1 MPQYPIVDNFLYF
14 NEIELLELRYHVLR
28 DHVDRFVISESNQT
42 FSGTS
47 KPYRARTDLARLGL
61 PMDRF
66 IILETDVTDSAS
78 AINDVD
84 REHAREVG
92 RPDQAAVWAR
102 QRLQRDAIRSIIQ
115 EFDHSTVFLLGDV
128 DEIPRPSALQFVAK
142 MLHQNTDYVLKLPL
156 VLLEGRADRQLV
168 DQDQKTVWWDRSLL
182 MCRWQQLA
190 NTTPTEMR
198 SEKMRHWRPGHA
210 VHNNQRANDLGWH
223 FTWMGDQDRRKTK
236 AQSCAHS
243 VNLDCSDNISADT
256 ARELAANLDI
266 KIKPLKDHR
275 VQSYDLQKLPDQLW
289 NLPRVRDYLLPP
301 DPDAGKH
308 FVARALSAGGSLAP
322 LIVPAQHTNGTGLFN
337 PTVMVHHDDIMV
349 NVRHCQYTLF
359 HAELKKYEHE
369 WGPLLYLHPENDCT
383 LTTTNYFGRVNRDL
397 EFTSVQA
404 VDTSLLDV
412 KPLWEF
418 VGLEDVRMVRWDD
431 RVYYCGVRRDTTT
444 NGEGR
449 MELSEIDVT
458 ADPPREIS
466 RQRMPAPGTNR
477 SYCEKNWMPV
487 LDLPYTFVKWCNPT
501 EVVRYDPS
509 TQQTHQIHLGEW
521 VAKPYDFRGG
531 SQVIPWG
538 DYRIAITHVAYLT
551 KSESGRKDG
560 TYRHVMVVWDR
571 DWRVVKYG
579 EPWSFLGASI
589 EFCCGMALWQD
600 QVLITF
606 GVQDNAAYVLRV
618 SQSFLQ
624 RWIHE

>member
-42 FSGTS
+42 FSGKP
-47 KPYRARTDLARLGL
+47 KPYQARADLDRLGL
-61 PMDRF
+61 PLDRF
-66 IILETDVTDSAS
+66 IILKTDVTDSTS
-78 AINDVD
+78 VINDID
-84 REHAREVG
+84 RSHATDVGEPTKAEV
-92 RPDQAAVWAR
+92 WTR
-102 QRLQRDAIRSIIQ
+102 QRLQRDAIKQIIS
-115 EFDHSTVFLLGDV
+115 EFSKDTVFLLGDV
-128 DEIPRPSALQFVAK
+128 DEIPRPNALQFVAE
-142 MLHQNTDYVLKLPL
+142 MLQQNPDYVLKLPL

-168 DQDQKTVWWDRSLL
+168 DQQQKIVWWDRSLL

-198 SEKMRHWRPGHA
+198 SEKMHHWRPGHA
-210 VHNNQRANDLGWH
+210 VHDNRRADDLGWH
-223 FTWMGDQDRRKTK
+223 FTWMGDAGRRKIK

-243 VNLDCSDNISADT
+243 VNLNCADNISSRTAQELSVSLQVPVKSIKNYQQRAYDT
-256 ARELAANLDI
+256 KALPAELW
-266 KIKPLKDHR
+266 
-275 VQSYDLQKLPDQLW
+275 Q
-289 NLPRVRDYLLPP
+289 LPRVRDYLLPSVSP
-301 DPDAGKH
+301 SKH
-308 FVARALSAGGSLAP
+308 FAAQALEAGGKLAP
-322 LIVPAQHTNGTGLFN
+322 LIVPATLTNGTGLFN
-337 PTVMVHHDDIMV
+337 PTVLVMHDKIMV
-349 NVRHCQYTLF
+349 NIRHCQYTLF
-359 HAELKKYEHE
+359 HAELKKFEHE

-383 LTTTNYFGRVNRDL
+383 LTTTNYFGIINHDL
-397 EFTSVQA
+397 EMVSVDA
-404 VDTSLLDV
+404 VDTSKLDV

-418 VGLEDVRMVRWDD
+418 VGLEDVRMVQWND
-431 RVYYCGVRRDTTT
+431 RLFYCGVRRDTTT

-449 MELSEIDVT
+449 MELSEIDISKT
-458 ADPPREIS
+458 IPCEIS

-487 LDLPYTFVKWCNPT
+487 VDLPYTFVKWCNPT
-501 EVVRYDPS
+501 EVVKYDPD

-560 TYRHVMVVWDR
+560 TYRHVMIVWDQN
-571 DWRVVKYG
+571 WNVVKYG
-579 EPWSFLGASI
+579 EPWCFMGASI
-589 EFCCGMALWQD
+589 EFCCGMSVWQD

-606 GVQDNAAYVLRV
+606 GVQDNAAYILRV
-618 SQSFLQ
+618 SKSFID
-624 RWIHE
+624 RWINE